1 MNLHPL
7 SAIFGAVAGARNAG
21 ISMVVRLF
29 ADWSGAAVPVARP
42 DAASRTTDKNE
53 ES

>member
-1 MNLHPL
+1 MRGVVWLGKIRPVSL
-7 SAIFGAVAGARNAG
+7 RESAG

-42 DAASRTTDKNE
+42 DAASRTTDKHE